1 MRDTASPTKN
11 ETANFGPAAVVN
23 NTPDTVAP
31 TVVSTSVNATA
42 LTIMFT
48 ENLAG
53 AAPDPT
59 AFTVTTGSTTRAV
72 TNVSMSGKIVTLT
85 IAPGVTSNDSVVVG
99 YSTPALNALS
109 DASANAVAPFTRA
122 AANQTPM
129 VTPPSG
135 GGSGVGTS
143 QAPAL
148 VSASPDDGSTVRTA
162 STITLTANQ
171 AVSWTNVTLTRPN
184 GTVTQLVASSG
195 QSATWSLTD
204 AAEGLYVVRG
214 TLTAGAASADVLT
227 HFTIWAPPTTGSE
240 GPVPPVQ
247 KNAVPFAAGELQS
260 PSGSTV
266 LVWPSGAFSDSVV
279 VEIAPVALA
288 GVSGLPVGSLVVNVS
303 AFIRST
309 HAPVHDLG
317 GVADIRF
324 INAGSGTRPVTSAD
338 GKTWRDIPQLPTLNL
353 PDGQADGWFL
363 DSDGTVHVL
372 ARHLSYYALV
382 GRQVSTRL
390 AMRIMTVRRLWL
402 ENRAFVAVRMSLT
415 GPARVTGSFVAP
427 NGSIVP
433 GQTIK
438 TPTRHAGVTILR
450 VPLKITAPGIYKLQ
464 MHAEGLGQVVNRT
477 AKIRFLATK
486 PASPIWQDGDVR
498 VAVVHGVRGLGSLG
512 RALGGNFVV
521 TRVSDAALYNAVD
534 TKSRT
539 AAAVVVVDLRTI
551 PAYTL
556 AGLHALLPEVKIIG
570 LSSTPSRAGAYR
582 SLGVSAVLPRD
593 ASAALVARTAKS
605 LVR

>member
-1 MRDTASPTKN
+1 VD
-11 ETANFGPAAVVN
+11 
-23 NTPDTVAP
+23 
-31 TVVSTSVNATA
+31 
-42 LTIMFT
+42 
-48 ENLAG
+48 
-53 AAPDPT
+53 
-59 AFTVTTGSTTRAV
+59 
-72 TNVSMSGKIVTLT
+72 
-85 IAPGVTSNDSVVVG
+85 
-99 YSTPALNALS
+99 
-109 DASANAVAPFTRA
+109 
-122 AANQTPM
+122 
-129 VTPPSG
+129 
-135 GGSGVGTS
+135 
-143 QAPAL
+143 
-148 VSASPDDGSTVRTA
+148 
-162 STITLTANQ
+162 
-171 AVSWTNVTLTRPN
+171 
-184 GTVTQLVASSG
+184 
-195 QSATWSLTD
+195 
-204 AAEGLYVVRG
+204 
-214 TLTAGAASADVLT
+214 
-227 HFTIWAPPTTGSE
+227 
-240 GPVPPVQ
+240 
-247 KNAVPFAAGELQS
+247 
-260 PSGSTV
+260 
-266 LVWPSGAFSDSVV
+266 
-279 VEIAPVALA
+279 
-288 GVSGLPVGSLVVNVS
+288 VS

-534 TKSRT
+534 TQFPT